1 MQRINAIHQ
10 YENHFTILYE
20 NHNSV
25 VVKGKF
31 EYILWGQS
39 MKESTKI
46 LVIGKGESKV
56 HSLSYVSQKYKISQG
71 NIINAILMGTQ
82 INGLCFDY
90 ALKEEKTDND
100 FNFDD
105 Y

>member
-1 MQRINAIHQ
+1 MC
-10 YENHFTILYE
+10 
-20 NHNSV
+20 
-25 VVKGKF
+25 
-31 EYILWGQS
+31 LWGQS

-71 NIINAILMGTQ
+71 NIINAILTGTQ

-90 ALKEEKTDND
+90 ALEKEKTDND